1 MCIRDR
7 FRTLRDRHSNI
18 QLQVCSTVNV
28 FNVMYLEELAAW
40 IDTQGFDFVYW
51 NMMHE
56 AYYFSVS
63 TLPESAKAVI
73 TKRLQAAQLSE
84 SNRRE
89 FDQII
94 EFMNRGASLDGELLR
109 MKIED
114 LDRKRSQ
121 NLCVVE
127 PEFAQVI
134 NYDKT

>member
-1 MCIRDR
+1 
-7 FRTLRDRHSNI
+7 
-18 QLQVCSTVNV
+18 
-28 FNVMYLEELAAW
+28 MYLEELAAW

-56 AYYFSVS
+56 AYYFSIS
-63 TLPESAKAVI
+63 TLPESAKTVI
-73 TKRLQAAQLSE
+73 TERLQIAQVSE
-84 SNRRE
+84 SNRQE

-109 MKIED
+109 IKIED